1 MTLLMTLVPTTTPRE
16 VHGATR
22 EAHVVPETAE
32 IHARKVWM
40 IALRNRDGDIL
51 IHLPL
56 AAVPQ

>member
-1 MTLLMTLVPTTTPRE
+1 MTLLMTLVPTTTP
-16 VHGATR
+16 R

-40 IALRNRDGDIL
+40 IALRKRDGDVA